1 MWICKLC
8 SHETKKRANLIRHLK
23 LVHNISDREGRNAT
37 KNSNTSAELCRAD
50 QMDTSESS
58 NDHKL
63 PSIMMN
69 DRRSIS
75 EEGCHEKIQHGEI
88 RRQKYG
94 MCKQQPII
102 ELDNFEESSGNEPK
116 SDPYDRQY
124 TTEQIE
130 RFGAELT
137 AKKCHILDCVMKTIP
152 EHLKAKT
159 KLICD
164 ALKCRDHFFIKSNYE
179 IIDGGSTIQGSN
191 VYAVIIDL
199 LTKRVNT
206 KDVGTQTGQRF

>member
-8 SHETKKRANLIRHLK
+8 SHKTKKRANLIRHLK
-23 LVHNISDREGRNAT
+23 LVHNINDSEGRNAT
-37 KNSNTSAELCRAD
+37 KRSNTIEELCRTE
-50 QMDTSESS
+50 QMHTSESS

-63 PSIMMN
+63 QSIMMN

-75 EEGCHEKIQHGEI
+75 GEGCHEKIHPEE
-88 RRQKYG
+88 RHQKYG
-94 MCKQQPII
+94 MCKQQPMM
-102 ELDNFEESSGNEPK
+102 EPDNFEESSGYEPK
-116 SDPYDRQY
+116 SDQVDRKY
-124 TTEQIE
+124 TAEQIE
-130 RFGAELT
+130 KFGAELT
-137 AKKCHILDCVMKTIP
+137 AKKCYILDCVMRTIP
-152 EHLKAKT
+152 DHLKAKT

-199 LTKRVNT
+199 LTKRVNIR
-206 KDVGTQTGQRF
+206 DVGTQTGQRF